1 LNSLHGKSTLV
12 NMSKSIVGM
21 ANINAQ
27 ELQDIKILIPPKK
40 LQDKYEEIFKA
51 VRNRLE
57 LYSENKKE
65 LDKLLNTLS
74 YRFFN

>member
-1 LNSLHGKSTLV
+1 
-12 NMSKSIVGM
+12 MSKSIVGM

-27 ELQDIKILIPPKK
+27 ELQDIKILIPPKN
-40 LQDKYEEIFKA
+40 LQDKYEAIFKA
-51 VRNRLE
+51 VRKRLE
-57 LYSENKKE
+57 IYSESKKE